1 MRFGT
6 MMAAGAL
13 ALATAAP
20 AAAQS
25 QAPRFSLTFDLG
37 ADLSLT
43 GDVHDG
49 GTGTVLG
56 LATSVGARSYN
67 DVYGTPFTWNL
78 TFGARTG
85 QNTEIRARYFRT
97 TADATEIQVGT
108 VASFALNARFGD
120 YAVNGMDVGVRQ
132 YYGTRIQPYVGA
144 SVGFARV
151 DAISGTFSVPAASVV
166 LSNVAM
172 YDDSTVLTF
181 AFQGGVMIPV
191 SRNFGLQAGFDAR
204 WLGDLDPIDGLAG
217 TGLEPINDK
226 SRRWSMP
233 ITFGAVVRF

>member
-13 ALATAAP
+13 ALATAVP

-25 QAPRFSLTFDLG
+25 EAPRFSLTFDLG

-43 GDVHDG
+43 GNVHEG
-49 GTGTVLG
+49 GSGTVLG
-56 LATSVGARSYN
+56 LATSVGARSY
-67 DVYGTPFTWNL
+67 DDIYGKPFTWNL

-97 TADATEIQVGT
+97 TADASQLQVGT
-108 VASFALNARFGD
+108 VAGLALNAQFDD
-120 YAVNGMDVGVRQ
+120 YAVNGMDAGVRQ
-132 YYGTRIQPYVGA
+132 YFGTRVQPYVGA

-166 LSNVAM
+166 LPDVAM

-181 AFQGGVMIPV
+181 ALQAGVVIPV
-191 SRNFGLQAGFDAR
+191 TRNFGLQAGFDAR
-204 WLGDLDPIDGLAG
+204 WMGDLDPVDGLAG

-233 ITFGAVVRF
+233 ITFGAVIRF